1 MTNYSRGAHFERVCK
16 KYLKGAGWFV
26 VRAAQSRGL
35 ADLMGARKTEW
46 GYPEVCLVSCRIHGR
61 WSPQEKQDLLAAA
74 EKTSAIAFLASRG
87 PGPHYL
93 LNLDRLEVSKQ

>member
-16 KYLKGAGWFV
+16 KYLEGAGWFV

-46 GYPEVCLVSCRIHGR
+46 GYP
-61 WSPQEKQDLLAAA
+61 
-74 EKTSAIAFLASRG
+74 
-87 PGPHYL
+87 
-93 LNLDRLEVSKQ
+93 

>member
-1 MTNYSRGAHFERVCK
+1 
-16 KYLKGAGWFV
+16 
-26 VRAAQSRGL
+26 
-35 ADLMGARKTEW
+35 LMGARKTEW

-93 LNLDRLEVSKQ
+93 LNLDRLEVLKQ

>member
-16 KYLKGAGWFV
+16 KYLEGAGWFV

-46 GYPEVCLVSCRIHGR
+46 GYPEVCWVSCRIHSR

-93 LNLDRLEVSKQ
+93 LNLDRLEVLKQ

>member
-1 MTNYSRGAHFERVCK
+1 MTKYSRGAHFERVCK
-16 KYLKGAGWFV
+16 KYLAGAGWFV
-26 VRAAQSRGL
+26 VRTAQSRGL

-61 WSPQEKQDLLAAA
+61 WSSQEKQDLLVAA

-93 LNLDRLEVSKQ
+93 LKLDRLEVLKQ

>member
-1 MTNYSRGAHFERVCK
+1 MSKYTRGSNFERRVK
-16 KYLKGAGWFV
+16 KYLEGAGWFV
-26 VRAAQSRGL
+26 VRAAQSKGL